1 MGKSEALAY
10 IFYNYLF
17 PKHPLTLLCIDL
29 GQTTQAEQFAHLYFG
44 LDSHRLLQFGDM
56 FLPKCSLLNQKQERM
71 TRLRAGRK
79 QPPKED
85 NPERSSIQRGALPMG
100 EEHSD
105 GISDIPVT
113 RTSTRG

>member
-1 MGKSEALAY
+1 
-10 IFYNYLF
+10 
-17 PKHPLTLLCIDL
+17 
-29 GQTTQAEQFAHLYFG
+29 
-44 LDSHRLLQFGDM
+44 
-56 FLPKCSLLNQKQERM
+56 M

-85 NPERSSIQRGALPMG
+85 NPERSSIQRGALPMR

-113 RTSTRG
+113 RASTRGVEHTDEGKHPSPRGSLPLNIVPSSLTSGLNSLRSAAGVEVPPKGEE